1 VVLRAAFRA
10 GAVFR
15 FRVAAA
21 FFPAATRFVDFRA
34 VDFRAADLLVV
45 DFRAVAFLAVDFL
58 AVALR
63 AAGAVFRF
71 RVAAAFFPAATRFV
85 DLRAVDFLAA
95 DFSAVVVVTVG
106 PRPGVRLL
114 PVGPLPAGAEPAP
127 VGGVGVGVAV
137 SIGPPTPDGVLF
149 ERGTGRS
156 HAGVSGCQDGSG
168 ASDASRPC
176 SSASRLGSEPPVSL
190 SVLSLPGHSR
200 GSRSDDG
207 MCAFPPRVGVT
218 SPLPERAGNEA

>member
-1 VVLRAAFRA
+1 VDLRAVVLRVDFRA
-10 GAVFR
+10 DAALR

-21 FFPAATRFVDFRA
+21 FFPAATRFVDLRAADFLA
-34 VDFRAADLLVV
+34 VDFRAVDL
-45 DFRAVAFLAVDFL
+45 RAV
-58 AVALR
+58 
-63 AAGAVFRF
+63 AVFRF
-71 RVAAAFFPAATRFV
+71 LVAAAFFPAATRFV
-85 DLRAVDFLAA
+85 DLRAVDFLAV
-95 DFSAVVVVTVG
+95 DVVAVG

-114 PVGPLPAGAEPAP
+114 PVGPLPGGAEPAS

-156 HAGVSGCQDGSG
+156 HAGVSGRQDGSG

-176 SSASRLGSEPPVSL
+176 SSASRLGSDPPVSF

-207 MCAFPPRVGVT
+207 MCALPPGVGVT
-218 SPLPERAGNEA
+218 FPLPERARNEA